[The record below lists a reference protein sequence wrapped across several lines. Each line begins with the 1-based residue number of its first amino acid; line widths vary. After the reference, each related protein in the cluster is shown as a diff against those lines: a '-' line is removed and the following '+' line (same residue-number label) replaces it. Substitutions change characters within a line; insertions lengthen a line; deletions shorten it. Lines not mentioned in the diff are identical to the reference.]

1 VAVRGASTAEA
12 AGPNA
17 ASASTGPSAAASTVR
32 NAAGSTALRG
42 EPRGETRPPHR
53 PPHPGPQPGRGPE
66 PREARAV
73 GAAPAAAGARIAL
86 FVDVEHLLVEA
97 RQLGGEVSYSRVLR
111 NLAGQRTLVRAIA
124 YVGEGH
130 RSLLP
135 SLQNGGFEVEL
146 VDDARGSAV
155 ALATDAVTVGPRV
168 DCVVLA
174 PESAAFGHL
183 ARALRARGVRVETA
197 GFGRGGAERGR
208 SIGQHHHQLGKECLF
223 VP

>member
-1 VAVRGASTAEA
+1 MHGGGA
-12 AGPNA
+12 
-17 ASASTGPSAAASTVR
+17 
-32 NAAGSTALRG
+32 
-42 EPRGETRPPHR
+42 
-53 PPHPGPQPGRGPE
+53 PGRGPE
-66 PREARAV
+66 PREARPAA
-73 GAAPAAAGARIAL
+73 AAPATSAGGARVAM

-155 ALATDAVTVGPRV
+155 ALATDAVTIGPRV

-174 PESAAFGHL
+174 RESGALSPL

-197 GFGRGGAERGR
+197 GFGRSGADRGR
-208 SIGQHHHQLGKECLF
+208 SVGQHHHQLGKECLF